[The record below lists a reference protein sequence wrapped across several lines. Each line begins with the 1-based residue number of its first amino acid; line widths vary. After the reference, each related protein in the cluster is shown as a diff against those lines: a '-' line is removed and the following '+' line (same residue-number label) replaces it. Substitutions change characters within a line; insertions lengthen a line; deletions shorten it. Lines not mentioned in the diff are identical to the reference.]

1 MLYKASS
8 VHTHTTHLVALGVA
22 LVVALVVVLFLEAL
36 CLEVLFLVVLAAG
49 PLVGLVV
56 DHAQAD
62 PWAL

>member
-1 MLYKASS
+1 MYQASS
-8 VHTHTTHLVALGVA
+8 THTHTTHLVALGVA
-22 LVVALVVVLFLEAL
+22 LVVALVVALFLEAL